1 MKLGKIQKRDTWD
14 LRPSYQ
20 VGGIRFLIHEINV
33 VRYNGLLRKFYV
45 YNQNYMIFPEYREK

>member
-33 VRYNGLLRKFYV
+33 VRYNGCYV
-45 YNQNYMIFPEYREK
+45 SFTYITTITFPEYREK